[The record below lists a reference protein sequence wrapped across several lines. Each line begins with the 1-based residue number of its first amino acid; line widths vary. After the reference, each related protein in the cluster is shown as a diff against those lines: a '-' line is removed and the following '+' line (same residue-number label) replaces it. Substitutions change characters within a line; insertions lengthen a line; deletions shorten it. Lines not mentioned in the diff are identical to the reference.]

1 MDKQGQHYQ
10 CLGEHFGYP
19 ACCIVFFKSQEHMT
33 THLSLYEELMP
44 KSGAYRTGYIP
55 CLNHLRLLCN
65 NKVTIQQLLKERKC
79 ETPFPFHRNRTY
91 TCAECVIRRKQFF
104 KDKEAR
110 EHSLLSK
117 KKDLKSNL

>member
-1 MDKQGQHYQ
+1 MDKQGSHYQ

-19 ACCIVFFKSQEHMT
+19 MCCIEFFKTQDHMT

-55 CLNHLRLLCN
+55 CLNHLRLLCD
-65 NKVTIQQLLKERKC
+65 NKVTIQELLKGRKC
-79 ETPFPFHRNRTY
+79 LTRFPHHRRDIDR
-91 TCAECVIRRKQFF
+91 CAECVIRRKQFF

-117 KKDLKSNL
+117 KKRSKI